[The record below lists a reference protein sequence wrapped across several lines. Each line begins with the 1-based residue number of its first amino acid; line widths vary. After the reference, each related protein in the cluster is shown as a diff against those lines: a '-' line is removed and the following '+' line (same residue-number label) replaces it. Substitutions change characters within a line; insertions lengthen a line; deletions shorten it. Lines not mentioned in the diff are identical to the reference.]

1 MSSRITRAR
10 ANPENSQTTVP
21 QFFKTTRKPKTR
33 SEKKLLVEDDHQT
46 ASSSIKSSSTVI
58 KAEINA
64 NPVDNSKIA
73 PLFEKKSRSRARTPS
88 RQVELSTPEVTG
100 TPPKKTKE
108 NSVQDVV
115 PALPIET
122 PDVVLDKPTQEKSAI
137 DVLMEVSEPAKKKT
151 GIRTVADL
159 QSRLAAKGAA
169 RAIHA
174 QNLKNKAKIVDEH
187 AEMLKSPKKKVVEVI
202 SPTKSKAA
210 RTLFSPKKS
219 VPDYVLPNSN
229 VMKSAEKIREEQ
241 DDAHEEEEKR
251 MTAEFLKSSKLTDE
265 VKESVRERIELPSSY
280 EHLFESFKRVDQITA
295 IFIGQNRKCLASEVF
310 KNVSNSSGS
319 NFSSSHLAKILH
331 VYPQAYH
338 VEMCE
343 QRRAFGQGGKYELEL
358 RPNLVDDLRGYIR
371 ETTPVENDEELPLV
385 CPTKLLSPKKS
396 PRKQV
401 QVVPRQPQLDGR
413 IRLDAA
419 RQRDRGHILRH
430 KLTTIVMEHHE
441 AFLETQ
447 GLTGMKGMKRVHP
460 LFRPDKHCPDL
471 PQMPLP
477 EPPIQK
483 SSIHLGMKEAL
494 ELQTDVNQVNLP
506 TSIQRVI
513 DDLKSPLK
521 SSTGASGTVPVSPK
535 KFSEMQAEQKNKG
548 AMSLLERIRAKEA
561 IKKAADSFVDKD
573 LEKRKLRLTLLKERY
588 VRIVCNHFTAKGK
601 KSIMLDSVAK
611 FVQFSSSTPSTI
623 ADIIDHLKLMCEVAP
638 MYVTEIVLMGT
649 KYLRFTEDNKNNMEA
664 INEIILEELEKTQE
678 KIDFQR
684 NTHITQMSHTPRP
697 KAARSLKFH

>member
-10 ANPENSQTTVP
+10 ANPENPQTTMTEH
-21 QFFKTTRKPKTR
+21 FKPTRIR
-33 SEKKLLVEDDHQT
+33 SKKKLLVEDDHQT
-46 ASSSIKSSSTVI
+46 ASSSMKSSSTVI
-58 KAEINA
+58 KAEKNA
-64 NPVDNSKIA
+64 NPVNNTKIA

-88 RQVELSTPEVTG
+88 RQVELNTPEVTG

-108 NSVQDVV
+108 NSFQDVV

-122 PDVVLDKPTQEKSAI
+122 PDVILDNPTQEKSAL

-151 GIRTVADL
+151 GIRTVAEF
-159 QSRLAAKGAA
+159 QSRLAAKGGAA

-174 QNLKNKAKIVDEH
+174 QNSKNKAKVVDEH
-187 AEMLKSPKKKVVEVI
+187 AEMLKSPKKKAVEVT

-229 VMKSAEKIREEQ
+229 VVKSAEKVREEQ
-241 DDAHEEEEKR
+241 DDAHDEEEKR
-251 MTAEFLKSSKLTDE
+251 MTAEFLKNSKLIDK
-265 VKESVRERIELPSSY
+265 VKESVRQRIELPSS
-280 EHLFESFKRVDQITA
+280 FERLVDSFKRLEQITA
-295 IFIGQNRKCLASEVF
+295 IFIGQNRKCVASEVF

-319 NFSSSHLAKILH
+319 NFSNSHLAQILY
-331 VYPQAYH
+331 VYPEAYH

-343 QRRAFGQGGKYELEL
+343 QRRAFGQGGKYELEI
-358 RPNLVDDLRGYIR
+358 RPNLVDDVRGYIH

-396 PRKQV
+396 PRKHV
-401 QVVPRQPQLDGR
+401 QAVPRQPQLDGKM
-413 IRLDAA
+413 RLDAA
-419 RQRDRGHILRH
+419 RQRDRGHIFRH
-430 KLTTIVMEHHE
+430 KLTTIVMDHHE
-441 AFLETQ
+441 KFLETL
-447 GLTGMKGMKRVHP
+447 GLTGMKGVKRLHP

-471 PQMPLP
+471 PQMTLP

-483 SSIHLGMKEAL
+483 SSIHIGMKEAL

-506 TSIQRVI
+506 TFVQKVMN
-513 DDLKSPLK
+513 DLKSPQK
-521 SSTGASGTVPVSPK
+521 SSTGASGAVPVSPK

-548 AMSLLERIRAKEA
+548 GMSLLERIRAKEA

-588 VRIVCNHFTAKGK
+588 VRIVCNHFTSKGK
-601 KSIMLDSVAK
+601 KSIMLDNVAK
-611 FVQFSSSTPSTI
+611 FVQFSSSTPSTVP
-623 ADIIDHLKLMCEVAP
+623 DITDHLKLMCEVAP
-638 MYVTEIVLMGT
+638 MYVTEIVTMGT
-649 KYLRFTEDNKNNMEA
+649 KYLRFTEVNKNNMEA
-664 INEIILEELEKTQE
+664 INELILEELEKTQE

-684 NTHITQMSHTPRP
+684 NTQITQMSHTPRP